1 MDRVQLLATR
11 RAVLPPEVVS
21 IVAEFWPL
29 DRLERG
35 AFVNAIAFYTRT
47 EDAWNPEDFL
57 VYSFLGESLRIPV
70 AHQPWRTELVFDHV
84 FRPQAGL
91 RARELLG

>member
-47 EDAWNPEDFL
+47 EDA
-57 VYSFLGESLRIPV
+57 
-70 AHQPWRTELVFDHV
+70 
-84 FRPQAGL
+84 
-91 RARELLG
+91 